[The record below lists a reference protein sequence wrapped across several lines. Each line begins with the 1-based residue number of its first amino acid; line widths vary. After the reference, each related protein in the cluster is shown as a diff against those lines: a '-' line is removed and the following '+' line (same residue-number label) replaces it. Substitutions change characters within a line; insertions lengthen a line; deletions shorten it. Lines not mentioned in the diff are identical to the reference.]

1 MTYARLTDP
10 GGRPVRGSEVAS
22 RIVARGREPIDR
34 MSSTIPEFR
43 GDAATEEA
51 RQGLLQERALPE
63 LVDALRWRW
72 KPAFAVMLFFTLGA
86 TLYIES
92 LPSQYDGKALVAI
105 GPRASGNADA
115 DNVRVAAPKYVEY
128 ATAPSTVREVAPRLG
143 EDPLTIEK
151 AIDASVATDTGNV
164 SIRVRLPSPERA
176 ARTANAFA
184 DAVVAFSQRD
194 PLLMG
199 QLVSRAIPPRDPA
212 SPPRRLL
219 EAASLFVGGLLGIL
233 TALVLE
239 RARPRLR
246 TWREISRVT
255 GYPVVGRIPAL
266 RNLRNRPTAAF
277 SEARSASAF
286 RILRANIEPQL
297 RERELDVIVVTSPS
311 PGDGKT
317 TVAALL
323 SEAFAR
329 LGWSVLLI
337 DADLRRPG
345 LARMVRA
352 RAEPGLSDVLRRKA
366 ALTEAVREG
375 WTENLRMLPTAPDGD
390 AGDLV
395 ARNFAAVLEQAG
407 DNYDLVLVDTPP
419 LLRTEDARSIAIHA
433 KGILLVVSAG
443 TDPADVNESVLS
455 IEALK
460 GPLLGIVGNRFK
472 ESGLPY
478 YY

>member
-1 MTYARLTDP
+1 
-10 GGRPVRGSEVAS
+10 
-22 RIVARGREPIDR
+22 
-34 MSSTIPEFR
+34 MSSSITDFR
-43 GDAATEEA
+43 AESSSDEA
-51 RQGLLQERALPE
+51 RRGLLEERGLPE

-72 KPAFAVMLFFTLGA
+72 KPALAVALFFTLGA
-86 TLYIES
+86 TLYVES
-92 LPSQYDGKALVAI
+92 LPAQYDGKALVAV
-105 GPRASGNADA
+105 GPRPQRGGEADT
-115 DNVRVAAPKYVEY
+115 VRVVAPKYVAY
-128 ATAPSTVREVAPRLG
+128 VTAPSTVREVAPTVSENPNDI
-143 EDPLTIEK
+143 ED
-151 AIDASVATDTGNV
+151 AVDANVATDTGNV
-164 SIRVRLPSPERA
+164 SIRVRLPSPQRA

-184 DAVVAFSQRD
+184 DAAVAFSQRD
-194 PLLMG
+194 PLLVG
-199 QLVSRAIPPRDPA
+199 QIVSRALPPDTPA

-233 TALVLE
+233 TAIVLE

-246 TWREISRVT
+246 TWREIGRIT

-266 RNLRNRPTAAF
+266 RNVRTRPTAAF
-277 SEARSASAF
+277 ADARSASAF
-286 RILRANIEPQL
+286 RILRANLEPQL
-297 RERELDVIVVTSPS
+297 REREIDVIVVTSPS

-317 TVAALL
+317 TVSALL
-323 SEAFAR
+323 AEAFAR
-329 LGWSVLLI
+329 LGMRVLLI
-337 DADLRRPG
+337 DGDLRRPG
-345 LARMVRA
+345 LARMVREVP
-352 RAEPGLSDVLRRKA
+352 EPGLSDVLRREV
-366 ALTEAVREG
+366 ALAEAVREG
-375 WTENLRMLPTAPDGD
+375 WTENLRMLPTAADME

-395 ARNFAAVLEQAG
+395 ARNFSSVIEQARE
-407 DNYDLVLVDTPP
+407 DYDLVLVDTPP